1 MRLYNTVDGLVQTCM
16 EEGWYRILQK
26 LCNTVLE
33 LRAQCLSYMEAVNL
47 PYTEGA
53 ELWCPI
59 QCCKDSANPVP
70 PEVAAITQWFAMCPV
85 RTHLVFT
92 SQLTSMNWL
101 HFDVQVLHIWQL
113 DDISSLTTTT
123 CSFQKTCQWNAH
135 FLDEANFCLSSLLWV
150 AIHWVYVHQGF
161 LESNVERQSSLR
173 LSFGTWPWVARC
185 QVCAQT
191 HQHKGLLE
199 SNVALFNP
207 QSQFKH
213 TQCTPQK

>member
-1 MRLYNTVDGLVQTCM
+1 M
-16 EEGWYRILQK
+16 
-26 LCNTVLE
+26 
-33 LRAQCLSYMEAVNL
+33 
-47 PYTEGA
+47 
-53 ELWCPI
+53 

-70 PEVAAITQWFAMCPV
+70 PEVAAIPQWFAMCPL
-85 RTHLVFT
+85 RTHLLFT

-101 HFDVQVLHIWQL
+101 HFDVLHVVVRGYFKL
-113 DDISSLTTTT
+113 DRNNLLLSEDI
-123 CSFQKTCQWNAH
+123 CQWNAH
-135 FLDEANFCLSSLLWV
+135 FLDEGNFCLSSLLWV